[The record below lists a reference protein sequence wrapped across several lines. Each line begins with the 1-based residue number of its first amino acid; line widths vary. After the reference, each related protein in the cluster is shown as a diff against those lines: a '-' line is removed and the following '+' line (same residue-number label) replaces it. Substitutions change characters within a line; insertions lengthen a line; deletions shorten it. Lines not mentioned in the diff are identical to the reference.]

1 MHEPA
6 GRSNVLANGGP
17 ALAVD
22 EVRRLRPVRST

>member
-1 MHEPA
+1 MQFNYMA
-6 GRSNVLANGGP
+6 NVLVNGGP